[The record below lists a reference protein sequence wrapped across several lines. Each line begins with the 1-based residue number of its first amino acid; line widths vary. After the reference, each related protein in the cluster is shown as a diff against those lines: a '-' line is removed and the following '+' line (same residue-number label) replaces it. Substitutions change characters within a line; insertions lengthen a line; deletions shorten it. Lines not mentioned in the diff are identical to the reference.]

1 MPLTPELYQE
11 ILLDHSKH
19 PRAQGLLEAPTHRSE
34 AKNPEAGDEVTLTL
48 HIADEKITAVG
59 WEAAGSAVLRAS
71 CSLMS
76 EAVPGRTLAEA
87 KELAEHFRAF
97 LTGPE
102 PDEAEVDFW
111 GDAAALGGIRH
122 LPPRVKCAMLPW
134 RALLAVEEIES
145 PASKVD

>member
-19 PRAQGLLEAPTHRSE
+19 PRARGLLEAPTHRAE

-48 HIADEKITAVG
+48 RTGPEGKIVAVG

-76 EAVPGRTLAEA
+76 ERVRGLDVAEA
-87 KELAEHFRAF
+87 KELAGRFREF

-102 PDEAEVDFW
+102 PAEAETDFW
-111 GDAAALGGIRH
+111 EDAAALGGIRH

-134 RALLAVEEIES
+134 RALLAVEE
-145 PASKVD
+145 V

>member
-19 PRAQGLLEAPTHRSE
+19 PHAQGLLDAPTHRAE
-34 AKNPEAGDEVTLTL
+34 AKNAEAGDEVTLTL
-48 HIADEKITAVG
+48 RTDSEGKIASFG
-59 WEAAGSAVLRAS
+59 WVAAGSAVLRAS

-76 EAVPGRTLAEA
+76 ERVKGLSVDEAQALAER
-87 KELAEHFRAF
+87 FRAF

-102 PDEAEVDFW
+102 PVGAEVDFW
-111 GDAAALGGIRH
+111 EDVAALGGIRH

-134 RALLAVEEIES
+134 RALLAVE
-145 PASKVD
+145 AV